1 MARNSGINVA
11 LIPARAGSKR
21 LPFKNVK
28 LLNGAPLIA
37 YTIISAIQA
46 DVFTEI
52 VVSTDSPEIADIA
65 QEWGAKV
72 PKLRPEEF
80 ATDSS
85 SDIEWVRH
93 AVSELVS
100 IPPHSVDKVSILRP
114 TNPLRK
120 SSSIVEAME
129 KLDDCTWADS
139 IRAMERTD
147 KHPGKM
153 WILDEN
159 KHALPFLDQ
168 SSEAIPTFNRPTQ
181 TLQKLWVQNASL
193 EIAKLSSIIRTQ
205 KISGDKVIGIE
216 LPSFEGFDI
225 NTQLDWDLLEF
236 LVSRNPDLLPKL

>member
-1 MARNSGINVA
+1 
-11 LIPARAGSKR
+11 
-21 LPFKNVK
+21 
-28 LLNGAPLIA
+28 LNGAPLIA

-100 IPPHSVDKVSILRP
+100 IPQHSVDKVSILRP

-120 SSSIVEAME
+120 S
-129 KLDDCTWADS
+129 
-139 IRAMERTD
+139 
-147 KHPGKM
+147 

-193 EIAKLSSIIRTQ
+193 EIAKLSSIVRTQ